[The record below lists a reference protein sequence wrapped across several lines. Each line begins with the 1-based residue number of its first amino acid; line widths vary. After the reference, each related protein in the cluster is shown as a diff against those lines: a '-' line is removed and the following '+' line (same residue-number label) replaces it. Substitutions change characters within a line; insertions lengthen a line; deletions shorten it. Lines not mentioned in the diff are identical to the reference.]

1 MEELRILSN
10 LETEKEKLI
19 QFVLAGQPELADK
32 LNSPKL
38 RQLKQRISLQTELS
52 LLNLQE
58 IEKYVVFRLSKSGFS
73 GQYPNNKFYKKN
85 WKV

>member
-10 LETEKEKLI
+10 LETEKKEKLI

-58 IEKYVVFRLSKSGFS
+58 IEKICCL
-73 GQYPNNKFYKKN
+73 PPL
-85 WKV
+85 KVGIQRTIP